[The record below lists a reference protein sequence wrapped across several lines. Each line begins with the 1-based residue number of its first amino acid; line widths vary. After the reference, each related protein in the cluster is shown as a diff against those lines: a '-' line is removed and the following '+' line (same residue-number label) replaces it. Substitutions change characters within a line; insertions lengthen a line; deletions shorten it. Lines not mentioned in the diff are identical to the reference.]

1 MKYRYYAV
9 FEKDKDGY
17 SISFPDLPGCLTC
30 AKDIEEALKM
40 AKDVLEGYMLISEED
55 NDPIEP
61 ASSYKELNKN
71 LEDNQV
77 LQLITADTDF
87 VRMRKKNKSVNKMVT
102 LPKWLIDLGKENKI
116 NFSQLLQE
124 AIKRELNID

>member
-1 MKYRYYAV
+1 MKYHYYAV
-9 FEKDKDGY
+9 FEKDEDGY

-61 ASSYKELNKN
+61 ASSYKELNK
-71 LEDNQV
+71 
-77 LQLITADTDF
+77 
-87 VRMRKKNKSVNKMVT
+87 
-102 LPKWLIDLGKENKI
+102 
-116 NFSQLLQE
+116 
-124 AIKRELNID
+124 KRELEYQEYIVDLALCSDKDLNSKMFFIINTNLDTF